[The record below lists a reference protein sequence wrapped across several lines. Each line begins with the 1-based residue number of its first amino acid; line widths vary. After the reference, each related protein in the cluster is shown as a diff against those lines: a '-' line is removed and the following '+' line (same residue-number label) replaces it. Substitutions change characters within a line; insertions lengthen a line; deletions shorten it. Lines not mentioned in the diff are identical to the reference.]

1 MSFYLYIDVTIWS
14 TKGNEINMILKK
26 SAIDV
31 VRKLLQ
37 ENNISYAVV
46 IKDMQKLIEQEN
58 PAPGK
63 IMQLQKRNGS

>member
-1 MSFYLYIDVTIWS
+1 
-14 TKGNEINMILKK
+14 MILKK

-31 VRKLLQ
+31 VRKLLR

>member
-1 MSFYLYIDVTIWS
+1 
-14 TKGNEINMILKK
+14 MILKK

-31 VRKLLQ
+31 VRKLFQ
-37 ENNISYAVV
+37 ENNISYAIV

-58 PAPGK
+58 PPPGK